1 MYLKIRCLICN
12 MPLKSP
18 YLEAFNKQLNE
29 FIKDIK
35 IVLADHYEVTLACH
49 AITGLKMINK
59 TLIISVWHEGIT
71 LVYMDKI
78 KAKDYEFFLEKD
90 YGNDLK
96 GNSYADQINVGI
108 NNIRGHLRNLNE
120 TDKETVLK
128 YVENLCR
135 LSNLYYESLKNELHK

>member
-18 YLEAFNKQLNE
+18 FLEAFNNQLNE

-35 IVLADHYEVTLACH
+35 TVLADHYEVTLACH

-78 KAKDYEFFLEKD
+78 KAKDYEFFLEESTSFSLYIPWD
-90 YGNDLK
+90 CLSFFSSSTPYPYRTM
-96 GNSYADQINVGI
+96 SY
-108 NNIRGHLRNLNE
+108 RG
-120 TDKETVLK
+120 
-128 YVENLCR
+128 CP
-135 LSNLYYESLKNELHK
+135 

>member
-12 MPLKSP
+12 MSLKST
-18 YLEAFNKQLNE
+18 YLVAFNSQLDE

-35 IVLADHYEVTLACH
+35 IVLAAHYEVTLACH

-59 TLIISVWHEGIT
+59 TLIIGVWHSAIT
-71 LVYMDKI
+71 EVYMEQI

-96 GNSYADQINVGI
+96 GNSYADQINAGI
-108 NNIRGHLRNLNE
+108 NNIRGHLRELNE
-120 TDKETVLK
+120 ADKETVLK

>member
-1 MYLKIRCLICN
+1 
-12 MPLKSP
+12 MPLKST
-18 YLEAFNKQLNE
+18 YLEAFNSQLDE

-35 IVLADHYEVTLACH
+35 IVLAAHYEVTLACH

-59 TLIISVWHEGIT
+59 TLIIGVWHSAIT
-71 LVYMDKI
+71 EVYMEQI

-90 YGNDLK
+90 YGKDLK